1 MLILLIPFHSMYVIR
16 TQLWLRPYSGS
27 HILSRRC
34 SGKGCDTKNVQST
47 LSRNQQVDNV
57 DGPLTKLIACEIS
70 VFVNFY
76 ISSHRQRKIKRAF
89 HLGKKNP
96 EISVGAKVEFP
107 TGKKLLHLVV
117 NPVTWR
123 CPTVDLLRYKL
134 RETCKR
140 KTKFRS
146 EIPTGKTGPSF

>member
-1 MLILLIPFHSMYVIR
+1 MYVIR

-34 SGKGCDTKNVQST
+34 SGKGCYTKNVQSA
-47 LSRNQQVDNV
+47 LSGNQQVDNV

-89 HLGKKNP
+89 QLGKKTRKFRW
-96 EISVGAKVEFP
+96 EQ
-107 TGKKLLHLVV
+107 KLFHLVV

-134 RETCKR
+134 RQTRKR

-146 EIPTGKTGPSF
+146 EFPTGKTGPSF

>member
-1 MLILLIPFHSMYVIR
+1 MYVIR

-34 SGKGCDTKNVQST
+34 SGKGCDTKNV
-47 LSRNQQVDNV
+47 DNV

-70 VFVNFY
+70 VFANFY

-89 HLGKKNP
+89 HLGKKTP

-146 EIPTGKTGPSF
+146 EIPTGKTGPSV